1 MLASTA
7 PDREDFS
14 CAGLFN
20 MRETAGMNRGL
31 GFQSDLT
38 MISTKSQGVVL
49 KVKTKTDR
57 KGELTGLRPEG

>member
-20 MRETAGMNRGL
+20 TRETASVNREL

-38 MISTKSQGVVL
+38 MISTKSQ
-49 KVKTKTDR
+49 
-57 KGELTGLRPEG
+57 